1 MARTRSISSID
12 SEIQKIEAELIKVR
26 NKQESLESTLLELQ
40 TQTSHISFSYAPGKF
55 NTWQLFNCQ
64 CSVNYAACNFDFKS
78 AGIAS
83 INASTSSSIF
93 SSDISI

>member
-1 MARTRSISSID
+1 MTTFKQIIGRGTRIREKDGKTHFVVMDFRNIS
-12 SEIQKIEAELIKVR
+12 
-26 NKQESLESTLLELQ
+26 

>member
-1 MARTRSISSID
+1 MYYD
-12 SEIQKIEAELIKVR
+12 IEQYKLI
-26 NKQESLESTLLELQ
+26 

-83 INASTSSSIF
+83 IMHLPARRFFHQIYLSDPQAAS
-93 SSDISI
+93 

>member
-1 MARTRSISSID
+1 MYYD
-12 SEIQKIEAELIKVR
+12 IEQYKLI
-26 NKQESLESTLLELQ
+26 

-55 NTWQLFNCQ
+55 NTWQLFYCQ

>member
-1 MARTRSISSID
+1 MADTMYYD
-12 SEIQKIEAELIKVR
+12 IEQYKLI
-26 NKQESLESTLLELQ
+26 

-93 SSDISI
+93 SSDKSICSASRVLNI

>member
-1 MARTRSISSID
+1 MADTMYYD
-12 SEIQKIEAELIKVR
+12 IEQYKLI
-26 NKQESLESTLLELQ
+26 
-40 TQTSHISFSYAPGKF
+40 TQTLHISFSYAPGKF
-55 NTWQLFNCQ
+55 DTWQLFNCQ